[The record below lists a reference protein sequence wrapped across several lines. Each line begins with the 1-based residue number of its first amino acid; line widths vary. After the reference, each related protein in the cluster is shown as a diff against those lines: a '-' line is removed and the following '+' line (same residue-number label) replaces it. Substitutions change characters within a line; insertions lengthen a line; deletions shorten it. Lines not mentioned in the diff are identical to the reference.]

1 MWLHRGFNYI
11 KSIINRV
18 WNNIIVRAINI
29 ICSIFSKQKVK
40 NIMNKFGLYF
50 LVFVIGILFGQ
61 NLLMNKITD
70 DCRILRATR
79 FGEVYIGCSTAQ
91 KL

>member
-1 MWLHRGFNYI
+1 MKQTLSLVETLLHRGFNKL
-11 KSIINRV
+11 KSIFNKTLINKL
-18 WNNIIVRAINI
+18 IN
-29 ICSIFSKQKVK
+29 K
-40 NIMNKFGLYF
+40 LALF
-50 LVFVIGILFGQ
+50 LVIFTLGMIFGQ

-79 FGEVYIGCSTAQ
+79 FGEVYISCGTAQ